1 MIHLSIASRSLKL
14 KTRLIQTDDIT
25 FNYLAIMFMTKVD
38 WLLLDGSQLTRPM
51 TTHLLKLENGLQP
64 TSYDLIS

>member
-1 MIHLSIASRSLKL
+1 MIHLSITSRSLKL

>member
-38 WLLLDGSQLTRPM
+38 RLLLDGSQLTRPM